1 MSDLPEVLIL
11 NGPNLNM
18 LGVREPAIY
27 GHETLADI
35 ESMCHDRAADLGLS
49 VDFRQSNFEGELVS
63 MIQQARDRAAG
74 IIINPAGYTHTSVA
88 IHDAL
93 KLSDLPVIELHLS
106 NPHQRESFRHIS
118 YVTAVAK
125 GSIAGFGSHGY
136 VLALDAMGRLLERD
150 S

>member
-106 NPHQRESFRHIS
+106 NPHQREAFRHIS

-136 VLALDAMGRLLERD
+136 VLGLDAMGRLLERD

>member
-106 NPHQRESFRHIS
+106 NPHQREAFRHIS

>member
-136 VLALDAMGRLLERD
+136 VLGLDAMGRLLERD

>member
-106 NPHQRESFRHIS
+106 NPHQLESFRHIS

>member
-136 VLALDAMGRLLERD
+136 VLALDAMGRFLERD